1 MSQNS
6 KCILL
11 AEIFVQKETIL
22 YSIAETMVKSDR
34 KFKGQVIEQDSKMF
48 TVIHKKKCS
57 QSITGIINISLSCR
71 RHSMKA
77 LQTLALIN

>member
-1 MSQNS
+1 
-6 KCILL
+6 
-11 AEIFVQKETIL
+11 
-22 YSIAETMVKSDR
+22 MVKSDR

-48 TVIHKKKCS
+48 AVIHKKKHS

>member
-11 AEIFVQKETIL
+11 AEIFVQKKKQFCTL
-22 YSIAETMVKSDR
+22 LPRLWLSQTGSSRDR
-34 KFKGQVIEQDSKMF
+34 LEQDSKMF
-48 TVIHKKKCS
+48 AVIHKKKLS